1 MQIAGLWFR
10 CDDGVTRP
18 VVVVHLEAADGS
30 AHEERF
36 LVDCGADRTAFS
48 ADLVARLGLS
58 SSSPLQLEG
67 VGGTRDCVLVQTALE
82 FHRLE
87 GGTAVVRGEFAA
99 FVDSEATELS
109 VLGRDVTNNFDL
121 ILSRPRGEVMMLASP
136 HRYRIEVN

>member
-1 MQIAGLWFR
+1 
-10 CDDGVTRP
+10 
-18 VVVVHLEAADGS
+18 
-30 AHEERF
+30 
-36 LVDCGADRTAFS
+36 
-48 ADLVARLGLS
+48 
-58 SSSPLQLEG
+58 
-67 VGGTRDCVLVQTALE
+67 LVQTALE